1 VIAMNNQ
8 RGLTFISLV
17 AMIAGIVFIAV
28 IGIKLWP
35 AYTEYFAVKKAF
47 ASLKTQMAGAE
58 MNKKDIVNAFDRQA
72 TIDDIKS
79 IKGSDLVVES
89 SDSGMAVS
97 VEYSVVTPLF
107 ANVSALVDFSLSTDE
122 SASSAAGAKHSA
134 E

>member
-1 VIAMNNQ
+1 
-8 RGLTFISLV
+8 
-17 AMIAGIVFIAV
+17 
-28 IGIKLWP
+28 
-35 AYTEYFAVKKAF
+35 
-47 ASLKTQMAGAE
+47 MAGAE
-58 MNKKDIVNAFDRQA
+58 MNKKDIVNAFDKQA

-89 SDSGMAVS
+89 SNSGMVVS

-122 SASSAAGAKHSA
+122 SASSAAGAKQPA